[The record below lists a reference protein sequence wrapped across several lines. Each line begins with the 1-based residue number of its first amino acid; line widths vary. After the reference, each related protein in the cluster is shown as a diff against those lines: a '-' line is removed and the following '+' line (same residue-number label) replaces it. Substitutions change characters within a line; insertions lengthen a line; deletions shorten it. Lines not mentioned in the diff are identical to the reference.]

1 MLNTLS
7 LQYKITKYVQV
18 LKSGYLEVI
27 YSYISSM
34 KFMTNWYW
42 LPEYNQHIVIVSI
55 DTVVNPSLYV
65 SLVTY
70 VVDI

>member
-42 LPEYNQHIVIVSI
+42 LPEYNHHIVIVSI